1 MGGQEGAKGQFLD
14 LKAEADGGGRGG
26 GGGPR
31 TLRPCG
37 QALCGERSR
46 SQVSS
51 PEPSK

>member
-14 LKAEADGGGRGG
+14 LKAEADGGGQGG

-37 QALCGERSR
+37 QALRGERSR
-46 SQVSS
+46 SHVPL
-51 PEPSK
+51 PEQSK